1 MLNALHSK
9 DQGEETPMP
18 IKLYD
23 SKVSPYARKVRLVV
37 AELDIPIEKISLDF
51 QKGDPQKPEYLAL
64 NPNGK
69 VPTIDD
75 EGFVLWES
83 IAILKY
89 LAGKKPG
96 LLPSD
101 ARGAAQ
107 ADQWM
112 YWWANH
118 PEPAIELLIYELALK
133 PFFGKPGNNA
143 SIIQEARDLLDRY
156 LPVLDKQ
163 LHGKEF
169 VLGKLSIVDFAI
181 APPLELSQRRL
192 NVDLAKYPDITA
204 WLARLQAKPYWKTA

>member
-1 MLNALHSK
+1 
-9 DQGEETPMP
+9 MP

-23 SKVSPYARKVRLVV
+23 SKVSPYARKVRLVA

-51 QKGDPQKPEYLAL
+51 QKGEPRRPEYLAL

-75 EGFVLWES
+75 DGFVLWES

-89 LAGKKPG
+89 LAGKKQK
-96 LLPSD
+96 LLPLD
-101 ARGAAQ
+101 ARGSAQ

-118 PEPAIELLIYELALK
+118 AEPAIELLLYELVLK
-133 PFFGKPGNNA
+133 PFFGKPGNDA
-143 SIIQEARDLLDRY
+143 SIMREARDILDRY
-156 LPVLDKQ
+156 LPVLDRQ
-163 LHGKEF
+163 LAGKEY
-169 VLGKLSIVDFAI
+169 VLGDLSIVDFAI

-192 NVDLAKYPDITA
+192 QVDLDKYPAITA

>member
-1 MLNALHSK
+1 
-9 DQGEETPMP
+9 MP

-23 SKVSPYARKVRLVV
+23 SKVSPYARKVRLLA
-37 AELDIPIEKISLDF
+37 AELEIPIEKISLDF

-75 EGFVLWES
+75 DGFVLWES

-89 LAGKKPG
+89 LAGKKQKLIPAN
-96 LLPSD
+96 P
-101 ARGAAQ
+101 RGAAQ

-133 PFFGKPGNNA
+133 PYFGKPGNDV
-143 SIIQEARDLLDRY
+143 SIMQEARDLLDRY

-163 LHGKEF
+163 LTGKEY
-169 VLGKLSIVDFAI
+169 VLGDLSIVDFAI

-192 NVDLAKYPDITA
+192 NVDLAKYPGITA
-204 WLARLQAKPYWKTA
+204 WLVRLQAKPYWKTA

>member
-1 MLNALHSK
+1 
-9 DQGEETPMP
+9 MP

-23 SKVSPYARKVRLVV
+23 SKVSPYARKVRLVA
-37 AELDIPIEKISLDF
+37 AELEIPLEKISLDF

-75 EGFVLWES
+75 DGFVLWES

-89 LAGKKPG
+89 IASKKPG

-101 ARGAAQ
+101 ARGSAQ

-112 YWWANH
+112 IWWANH
-118 PEPAIELLIYELALK
+118 AEPAIELLLYELALK
-133 PFFGKPGNNA
+133 PFFGKPGNDA
-143 SIIQEARDLLDRY
+143 SIIQEARDQLERY

-169 VLGKLSIVDFAI
+169 VLGKLSIVDFAM

-192 NVDLAKYPDITA
+192 NVDLAKYPGITA
-204 WLARLQAKPYWKTA
+204 WLARLQAKSYWKTA

>member
-1 MLNALHSK
+1 
-9 DQGEETPMP
+9 MP

-23 SKVSPYARKVRLVV
+23 SKISPYARKVRLVA

-75 EGFVLWES
+75 DGFVLWES

-89 LAGKKPG
+89 LAGKKRG
-96 LLPSD
+96 LLPAD

-118 PEPAIELLIYELALK
+118 PEPAIELLLYELALK
-133 PFFGKPGNNA
+133 PFFGKPGNDA
-143 SIIQEARDLLDRY
+143 SIMQEARDLLDRY

-163 LHGKEF
+163 LKGKEY
-169 VLGKLSIVDFAI
+169 VLGDLSIVDFAI
-181 APPLELSQRRL
+181 APPLELAQRRL
-192 NVDLAKYPDITA
+192 NVDLAKYPGITA

>member
-1 MLNALHSK
+1 
-9 DQGEETPMP
+9 MP

-23 SKVSPYARKVRLVV
+23 SKISPYARKVRLIA

-51 QKGDPQKPEYLAL
+51 QKGDPRKPEYLAL

-75 EGFVLWES
+75 DGFVLWES

-89 LAGKKPG
+89 LADKKRK

-101 ARGAAQ
+101 ARSAAQ

-118 PEPAIELLIYELALK
+118 AEPAIELLLYELVLK
-133 PFFGKPGNNA
+133 PFFGKPGNDA
-143 SIIQEARDLLDRY
+143 SIMQESRDLLDRY

-163 LHGKEF
+163 LAGKEY
-169 VLGKLSIVDFAI
+169 VLGDLSIVDFAI

-192 NVDLAKYPDITA
+192 NVDLSKYPGITA
-204 WLARLQAKPYWKTA
+204 WLARLQTRPYWKTA

>member
-1 MLNALHSK
+1 
-9 DQGEETPMP
+9 MP

-23 SKVSPYARKVRLVV
+23 SKVSPYARKVRLLA
-37 AELDIPIEKISLDF
+37 AELEIPIEKISLDF
-51 QKGDPQKPEYLAL
+51 QKGEPRKPEYLAL

-75 EGFVLWES
+75 DGVVLWES

-89 LAGKKPG
+89 LAAKKRK

-112 YWWANH
+112 FWWANH
-118 PEPAIELLIYELALK
+118 PEPAIELLIYEILLK
-133 PFFGKPGNNA
+133 PYFGKPGNDA
-143 SIIQEARDLLDRY
+143 SIMQEARDLLDRY

-163 LHGKEF
+163 LQGKDYVMGE
-169 VLGKLSIVDFAI
+169 LSVVDFAI

-192 NVDLAKYPDITA
+192 NVDLAKYPGITA
-204 WLARLQAKPYWKTA
+204 WLARLQEKPYWKTA